1 MRSIRMGKID
11 FHTFR
16 SDKLLNSEPLSDVIE
31 RIGYCDSKLLTAL
44 LMVSACLL
52 ASFTVMANRVW
63 HSTSVM
69 TTASPLVFL
78 PSMRSI
84 SQCPNSERSLIHSG
98 RFSMDFP
105 KIFFVALGVTLDRFR
120 ILTILGKSNR
130 FNPQQSVFGITMH
143 YLGGRDDFQW
153 MFVSVSLDKAID
165 TVTVRLRFRDY
176 L

>member
-31 RIGYCDSKLLTAL
+31 RIVYCDSKLLTAL

-120 ILTILGKSNR
+120 ILTILGKSIGLTLNS
-130 FNPQQSVFGITMH
+130 P
-143 YLGGRDDFQW
+143 
-153 MFVSVSLDKAID
+153 SLM
-165 TVTVRLRFRDY
+165 
-176 L
+176 